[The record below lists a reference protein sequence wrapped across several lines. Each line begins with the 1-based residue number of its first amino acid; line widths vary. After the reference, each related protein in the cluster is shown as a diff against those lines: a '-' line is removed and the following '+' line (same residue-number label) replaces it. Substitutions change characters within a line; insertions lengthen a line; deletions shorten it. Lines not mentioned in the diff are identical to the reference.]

1 MLKDIFGSLGFVI
14 VGSDILFWAYFFI
27 MDKVSVFESSD
38 FGELRIIVDPKG
50 DVWFVASDVAKSLG
64 YINAK
69 DAVKRHVD
77 DDDSMLLQVSDNQ
90 WGVKRSILK
99 TRYIDSIRII
109 NESGLY
115 SLILSSKLESA
126 KRFKKWITSEV
137 LPSIRKT
144 GEYKTSSGG
153 KGILVPDFSNPADAA
168 RAWADD
174 LNSGHREYPGYDEI
188 EDRRGGG
195 RGRSRRSDG
204 TYMEYG
210 HGFLPPYDHYG
221 MHEKM
226 KEMEERE
233 NELEERERRL
243 EERERR
249 HEMEDREYRRMGY
262 ESYPTDYYGD
272 DRYYGDGPQMRRGRG
287 RGRGRSY

>member
-1 MLKDIFGSLGFVI
+1 MI
-14 VGSDILFWAYFFI
+14 VY
-27 MDKVSVFESSD
+27 
-38 FGELRIIVDPKG
+38 
-50 DVWFVASDVAKSLG
+50 
-64 YINAK
+64 
-69 DAVKRHVD
+69 
-77 DDDSMLLQVSDNQ
+77 
-90 WGVKRSILK
+90 
-99 TRYIDSIRII
+99 
-109 NESGLY
+109 
-115 SLILSSKLESA
+115 
-126 KRFKKWITSEV
+126 
-137 LPSIRKT
+137 
-144 GEYKTSSGG
+144 
-153 KGILVPDFSNPADAA
+153 
-168 RAWADD
+168 D

-204 TYMEYG
+204 TYMGYG
-210 HGFLPPYDHYG
+210 GGIYDHYG

-272 DRYYGDGPQMRRGRG
+272 DRYYRCVEVADVEEVVLIEEQTQRIQLIRNM
-287 RGRGRSY
+287 

>member
-1 MLKDIFGSLGFVI
+1 MI
-14 VGSDILFWAYFFI
+14 VY
-27 MDKVSVFESSD
+27 
-38 FGELRIIVDPKG
+38 
-50 DVWFVASDVAKSLG
+50 
-64 YINAK
+64 
-69 DAVKRHVD
+69 
-77 DDDSMLLQVSDNQ
+77 
-90 WGVKRSILK
+90 
-99 TRYIDSIRII
+99 
-109 NESGLY
+109 
-115 SLILSSKLESA
+115 
-126 KRFKKWITSEV
+126 
-137 LPSIRKT
+137 
-144 GEYKTSSGG
+144 
-153 KGILVPDFSNPADAA
+153 
-168 RAWADD
+168 D

-195 RGRSRRSDG
+195 RGRSRRADG

-210 HGFLPPYDHYG
+210 HVFLPPYDHYG

>member
-1 MLKDIFGSLGFVI
+1 MIDAKYVHKLLECKYDFKHWIKDVI
-14 VGSDILFWAYFFI
+14 
-27 MDKVSVFESSD
+27 SSFNFKD
-38 FGELRIIVDPKG
+38 GID
-50 DVWFVASDVAKSLG
+50 
-64 YINAK
+64 YISY
-69 DAVKRHVD
+69 R
-77 DDDSMLLQVSDNQ
+77 
-90 WGVKRSILK
+90 
-99 TRYIDSIRII
+99 
-109 NESGLY
+109 
-115 SLILSSKLESA
+115 
-126 KRFKKWITSEV
+126 
-137 LPSIRKT
+137 
-144 GEYKTSSGG
+144 
-153 KGILVPDFSNPADAA
+153 
-168 RAWADD
+168 
-174 LNSGHREYPGYDEI
+174 
-188 EDRRGGG
+188 
-195 RGRSRRSDG
+195 
-204 TYMEYG
+204 YG

>member
-1 MLKDIFGSLGFVI
+1 M
-14 VGSDILFWAYFFI
+14 GSDILFWAYFFI
-27 MDKVSVFESSD
+27 MDNTCITFVLINDRKMIDAKHVHKLLECKYD
-38 FGELRIIVDPKG
+38 FK
-50 DVWFVASDVAKSLG
+50 
-64 YINAK
+64 
-69 DAVKRHVD
+69 H
-77 DDDSMLLQVSDNQ
+77 
-90 WGVKRSILK
+90 
-99 TRYIDSIRII
+99 
-109 NESGLY
+109 
-115 SLILSSKLESA
+115 
-126 KRFKKWITSEV
+126 WI
-137 LPSIRKT
+137 K
-144 GEYKTSSGG
+144 
-153 KGILVPDFSNPADAA
+153 
-168 RAWADD
+168 
-174 LNSGHREYPGYDEI
+174 YDEI